1 MSPEQIIIGILAL
14 WLIAIT
20 IFFIR
25 LHTHYNRLTADVS
38 KKDLISSLNNLI
50 SLSADN
56 GDALKK
62 LSEKLDK
69 EITEN
74 KNHLQRIGFNRYNP
88 FTDTG
93 GDQSFSTALLDEN
106 GNGIVISSLHS
117 RENTRLYAKKVVLG
131 KVESQATS
139 AEEQQVIKEALKS
152 HAKQ

>member
-1 MSPEQIIIGILAL
+1 MSPEQILIAVLAL
-14 WLIAIT
+14 WLVIIT
-20 IFFIR
+20 VAFVK
-25 LHTHYNRLTADVS
+25 LYTHYNRLTADVS

-50 SLSADN
+50 SLSTDN

-62 LSEKLDK
+62 LSEKLES
-69 EITEN
+69 EIEEN
-74 KNHLQRIGFNRYNP
+74 KKHLQKIGFNRYNP

-117 RENTRLYAKKVVLG
+117 RENTRLYAKKVVSG

-139 AEEQQVIKEALKS
+139 TEEQQVIKEALK
-152 HAKQ
+152 K